1 VRSAGL
7 ASVLALVLAAPRAGA
22 EPVVVKLGTLAPSG
36 SAWHEILNDLGRR
49 WKEASGGAV
58 VLKVYA
64 GGTQGSEGDMIR
76 KLGIGQ
82 LQAVA
87 ITNVGMN
94 DVTAEPK
101 GLSLPFLFADD
112 REAECALAALA
123 PDLEAALLR
132 RSYVVLHWSSLG
144 AMHVFCT
151 APRPRPA
158 DMAGA
163 KLFAQD
169 GDPEANDAWR
179 AAGFRPVVLSSTEML
194 PALQTGMIDCLPN
207 VPIYVLT
214 TRLYEKASHMMEVP
228 WGHLFGATLVRRD
241 VWERI
246 PAALRPALLE
256 AARETGR
263 AADAELRRLTADAL
277 AAMRQRG
284 LVVDHADPAPWR
296 ELVAALH
303 PRLRGKV
310 VPAAFYDRLMAVRAS
325 CAGAGAPPPRET
337 GGAR

>member
-1 VRSAGL
+1 MRPAPL
-7 ASVLALVLAAPRAGA
+7 AAALALALAAPTGA
-22 EPVVVKLGTLAPSG
+22 RGEPVVVKLGTLAPSG
-36 SAWHEILNDLGRR
+36 SAWHEILIDLGRR
-49 WKEASGGAV
+49 WREASGGAV
-58 VLKVYA
+58 VLKIYP
-64 GGTQGSEGDMIR
+64 GGVQGSEGDMLR
-76 KLGIGQ
+76 KLGIAQ

-112 REAECALAALA
+112 READCALAALA

-151 APRPRPA
+151 TPRPRPA

-169 GDPEANDAWR
+169 GDPEANEAWR
-179 AAGFRPVVLSSTEML
+179 AAGFRPVVLSATDML

-214 TRLYEKASHMMEVP
+214 TRLYERASHMMDLP
-228 WGHLFGATLVRRD
+228 WGHLFGATIVRRD

-246 PAALRPALLE
+246 PAGLRPRLLAE
-256 AARETGR
+256 AREAGR

-284 LVVDHADPAPWR
+284 LEVFHAEPGPWR
-296 ELVAALH
+296 ELVGTLH
-303 PRLRGKV
+303 PRLRGRV
-310 VPAAFYDRLMAVRAS
+310 VPAAFYDRLMAARAS
-325 CAGAGAPPPRET
+325 CAAS
-337 GGAR
+337 AR

>member
-1 VRSAGL
+1 MPTVRVA
-7 ASVLALVLAAPRAGA
+7 AALALAALATAARAA
-22 EPVVVKLGTLAPSG
+22 DPIVVKLGTLAPSG

-49 WKEASGGAV
+49 WREVSGGAV

-76 KLGIGQ
+76 KLRVGQ

-101 GLSLPFLFADD
+101 GLSLPLLFATD
-112 REAECALAALA
+112 READCTLAALG
-123 PDLEAALLR
+123 PELDAALLR
-132 RSYVVLHWSSLG
+132 RNYVVLHWSSLG

-151 APRPRPA
+151 ASRTRPA

-179 AAGFRPVVLSSTEML
+179 AAGFRPVVLSSTDML

-214 TRLYEKASHMMEVP
+214 TRLYEKARHMMDLP
-228 WGHLFGATLVRRD
+228 WGHLFGATIVRRD
-241 VWERI
+241 VWEKI
-246 PAALRPALLE
+246 PEGLRPKLRE

-277 AAMRQRG
+277 EVMRKKG
-284 LVVDHADPAPWR
+284 LEVDRADPAPWR

-303 PRLRGKV
+303 PKLRGTV
-310 VPAAFYDRLMAVRAS
+310 VPAPFFDRLMAARSS
-325 CAGAGAPPPRET
+325 CAASAATP
-337 GGAR
+337 AR